1 MDFNDLYTSQQTTV
15 CAACLSARKQGG
27 AGMKVNVIVT
37 IHSIEVLSAERLGE
51 LTMLLTVTFGA
62 GVAINT
68 DKHVAEVRLVTADI
82 STLFRTVENLIVRL
96 ARQYS
101 EKLWVSVGTDWKDE
115 EQ

>member
-1 MDFNDLYTSQQTTV
+1 
-15 CAACLSARKQGG
+15 
-27 AGMKVNVIVT
+27 MKANVIVT

-51 LTMLLTVTFGA
+51 LTMLLTLTFRA
-62 GVAINT
+62 GVAVNT